1 MASFREQLNAVARR
15 NGSLVCVGLDPDMS
29 KFPAAIASLAPKQ
42 AIVRF
47 NRAIIEATS
56 DLVCAYKPNLGF
68 YVAYGVPG
76 LEALIE
82 TKKMIPAGIPVI
94 LDCKA
99 GDMANT
105 AAAYARGYFETWN
118 FDAVTVNPYLGEDSL
133 EPFLGY
139 PGKGVIILSKT
150 SNPGSGDLQDLYVE
164 TGEGREPLYLNVARR
179 AAVWNDRYPAD
190 VGLVVGATYPSQLK
204 TLRTICPTLPILL
217 PGVGAQAGEVE
228 ASVVAGVDADGGS
241 LMVSASRGILYASN
255 RDDFAE
261 RARDATL
268 TLQEQVRVA
277 LPV

>member
-1 MASFREQLNAVARR
+1 
-15 NGSLVCVGLDPDMS
+15 MS
-29 KFPAAIASLAPKQ
+29 KFPAALASLAPKQ

-68 YVAYGVPG
+68 YAAYGVPG
-76 LEALIE
+76 IEALIE

-139 PGKGVIILSKT
+139 PGKGIIILSKT

-190 VGLVVGATYPSQLK
+190 VGLVVGATYPAQLK
-204 TLRTICPTLPILL
+204 KLRTICPTLPILL

-228 ASVVAGVDADGGS
+228 ASVAAGVDADGGS
-241 LMVSASRGILYASN
+241 LMVSASRSILYASTG
-255 RDDFAE
+255 DDFAE